1 MKYLFALILVS
12 TSLLS
17 FAAEPQ
23 QITKLPAFTLTMAD
37 GSQIK
42 TDDLIGKPYILHFWT
57 TWCPYCKKLQ
67 PGLDKIHQQYKQYG
81 LQVIA
86 VSFREDEDANP
97 AQSLIERGHNFK
109 TAIKADAIATQLGIR
124 GTPTTLFINRQGQ
137 LSWATTTSDPN
148 DPSLL
153 EHAAKLATSE

>member
-17 FAAEPQ
+17 FATEVQ
-23 QITKLPAFTLTMAD
+23 QPTKLPALALTMAD
-37 GSQIK
+37 GSQIN
-42 TDDLIGKPYILHFWT
+42 TDDLIGKPYILHFWA

-67 PGLDKIHQQYKQYG
+67 PGLDKIHQQYQQYG

-97 AQSLIERGHNFK
+97 AQSLIERGHHFK
-109 TAIKADAIATQLGIR
+109 TAVKADAIAAQLGIR

-137 LSWATTTSDPN
+137 LNWATTTSDPN

-153 EHAAKLATSE
+153 EHAAKLATSK